1 MTSIA
6 IMMTK
11 SECGLQ
17 REREP

>member
-1 MTSIA
+1 
-6 IMMTK
+6 MTK